1 MIAVNEK
8 PITIEEIKVEDLLVD
23 PEGCLWKVI
32 EINRKAVKIKGQFDL
47 INTYLLN
54 TPKDLKYFKQLFS
67 IT

>member
-47 INTYLLN
+47 INTYLPN